1 LLSRFTVENAE
12 VNMFQ
17 TVVGKIRRLA
27 MVAALA
33 PLAMGTGAAN
43 AVVYK
48 TIWDPLFN
56 TAYSPT
62 LGWAGEGTV
71 SLAASCLTGSAG
83 VFSVVS
89 LGCGPVT
96 LTSYSLKFYDP
107 YSPPPAL
114 PGPLVGSTGIVTATQ
129 NISTIRRD
137 GLGGLDGID
146 LDGEIFAGVFALNSD
161 PTVWAYLD
169 FGIDPAPG
177 GYVGPTLR
185 LDTCGDGCDVFSET
199 TGPNAPVSVWVPE
212 PASLALVG
220 TALAALGIS
229 RRRRR

>member
-1 LLSRFTVENAE
+1 LLSSLTVESAE

-17 TVVGKIRRLA
+17 TMLGKIRRLV
-27 MVAALA
+27 MAAAFA
-33 PLAMGTGAAN
+33 PLVIGTGAAN

-48 TIWDPLFN
+48 TTWDPLFN
-56 TAYSPT
+56 TSYSAT

-71 SLAASCLTGSAG
+71 SLAASCLTGAAG
-83 VFSVVS
+83 IFSVVA

-107 YSPPPAL
+107 YSPPPAA
-114 PGPLVGSTGIVTATQ
+114 PGPLVGSTGIVALAQ

-137 GLGGLDGID
+137 GLGGLNGID
-146 LDGEIFAGVFALNSD
+146 LDGEIFTGVFALNAD
-161 PTVWAYLD
+161 PDVWAYLD
-169 FGIDPAPG
+169 FGIDPAPE

-185 LDTCGDGCDVFSET
+185 LDTCDDGCDKFSET

-220 TALAALGIS
+220 AALAALGLS
-229 RRRRR
+229 RRRR